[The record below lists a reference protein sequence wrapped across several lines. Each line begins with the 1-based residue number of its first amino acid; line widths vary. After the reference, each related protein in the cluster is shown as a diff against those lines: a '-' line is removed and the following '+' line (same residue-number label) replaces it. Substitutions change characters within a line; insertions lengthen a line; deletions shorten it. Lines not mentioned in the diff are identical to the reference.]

1 MRQKCVSPFSSD
13 PRIRV
18 PPSQGPPSPRLLTA
32 SKSLV
37 AERSRTLVP
46 TVMPG
51 TNLTEEAEGQGQTDR
66 QRPREGSEEVSRE
79 RPDLPGPLGVS
90 VPRPEE
96 PVPCSRPGFRMSPK
110 QTWPRA
116 GWERAPGLPE
126 YPLGPRHW
134 PGRFAW
140 HVLFKP
146 QDALRGRR
154 SHPHFTGEESEPLR
168 EIQELVSTAPTSGC
182 SLTLKL
188 CPTLLK
194 PVTLALIYKADAPD
208 PAE

>member
-1 MRQKCVSPFSSD
+1 MKGQPGSSAVTHNMVPWGERQKCIPSVSSSYQVRQKCVSPFSSD

-116 GWERAPGLPE
+116 GWERAHGATRVPAGSASLART
-126 YPLGPRHW
+126 LCM
-134 PGRFAW
+134 A
-140 HVLFKP
+140 
-146 QDALRGRR
+146 R
-154 SHPHFTGEESEPLR
+154 S
-168 EIQELVSTAPTSGC
+168 I
-182 SLTLKL
+182 
-188 CPTLLK
+188 
-194 PVTLALIYKADAPD
+194 
-208 PAE
+208 

>member
-1 MRQKCVSPFSSD
+1 MDGNSFEGPAGELGCHSQYGSLGGKGKNAFRVSARRTRCARNASPLFPLTLGLGS
-13 PRIRV
+13 PPPRV
-18 PPSQGPPSPRLLTA
+18 PSPPRLLTA

-116 GWERAPGLPE
+116 GWERAHGATRVPAGSASL
-126 YPLGPRHW
+126 
-134 PGRFAW
+134 AW
-140 HVLFKP
+140 TLCM
-146 QDALRGRR
+146 AR
-154 SHPHFTGEESEPLR
+154 S
-168 EIQELVSTAPTSGC
+168 I
-182 SLTLKL
+182 
-188 CPTLLK
+188 
-194 PVTLALIYKADAPD
+194 
-208 PAE
+208 